1 MSAQER
7 SIVAASEGIAALG
20 ASIFARGLT
29 PGRTGNLSC
38 RIGDEIVVTPTG
50 VSLGSLDPNQLAI
63 IDLEGRPIRGARPSK
78 EAGMHAALYRAR
90 PTAQGVV
97 HLHSTHAVAV
107 SCLADIDERSALP
120 PLTAYFA
127 MRVGRLPLVPYLAP
141 GDPLLGIAVEEMA
154 REHHAMLLANHG
166 SVVAADDLLSAADA
180 AEEIEETAGLWLMLR
195 NQPTRPLT
203 SAQLTNLVAA
213 RKADGPAITPARRAR
228 LATGPVLDR
237 LQEEERA

>member
-1 MSAQER
+1 MNPHEA
-7 SIVAASEGIAALG
+7 SIGAAAEDIATLG
-20 ASIFARGLT
+20 ASIFARGLS

-50 VSLGSLDPNQLAI
+50 ASLGSVDPCQLAI
-63 IDLEGRPIRGARPSK
+63 IDLGCRPIRGGHPTK

-90 PTAQGVV
+90 PTARGIV

-107 SCLADIDERSALP
+107 SCPADLDDRSALP

-127 MRVGRLPLVPYLAP
+127 MRVGRLPLVPFFAP
-141 GDPLLGIAVEEMA
+141 GDPWLSIAVEELA

-180 AEEIEETAGLWLMLR
+180 AEEIEETARLR
-195 NQPTRPLT
+195 LLLADKPTRPLT
-203 SAQLTNLVAA
+203 SAQLSA
-213 RKADGPAITPARRAR
+213 
-228 LATGPVLDR
+228 LA
-237 LQEEERA
+237 QKKERA

>member
-1 MSAQER
+1 MSAHEER
-7 SIVAASEGIAALG
+7 LLAASEAIAELG

-38 RIGDEIVVTPTG
+38 RIEEEIVVTPTG
-50 VSLGSLDPNQLAI
+50 VSLGSLDPSQLAI

-78 EAGMHAALYRAR
+78 EAVMHAALYRSR
-90 PTAQGVV
+90 PAAQGVV

-127 MRVGRLPLVPYLAP
+127 MRVGQLPLVPYFAP
-141 GDPLLGIAVEEMA
+141 GDPSLSIAVEEMA

-166 SVVAADDLLSAADA
+166 SIVVADDLLSAADA
-180 AEEIEETAGLWLMLR
+180 AEEIEETARLWLLLLH
-195 NQPTRPLT
+195 QSTKALT
-203 SAQLTNLVAA
+203 CAQVNA
-213 RKADGPAITPARRAR
+213 
-228 LATGPVLDR
+228 LAQGA
-237 LQEEERA
+237 QA

>member
-1 MSAQER
+1 MRTHER
-7 SIVAASEGIAALG
+7 RLLAASVGIADLG

-38 RIGDEIVVTPTG
+38 RIEDEIVVTPTG
-50 VSLGSLDPNQLAI
+50 VSLGSLDPSQLAI

-78 EAGMHAALYRAR
+78 EAVMHAALYRAR

-127 MRVGRLPLVPYLAP
+127 MRVGQLPLVPYFAP
-141 GDPLLGIAVEEMA
+141 GDPALSIAVEEMA
-154 REHHAMLLANHG
+154 HEHHAMLLANHG
-166 SVVAADDLLSAADA
+166 SIVVADDLLSAADA
-180 AEEIEETAGLWLMLR
+180 AEEIEETARLWLLLLH
-195 NQPTRPLT
+195 QSTRALT
-203 SAQLTNLVAA
+203 CAQVNA
-213 RKADGPAITPARRAR
+213 
-228 LATGPVLDR
+228 LAEGS
-237 LQEEERA
+237 QA

>member
-1 MSAQER
+1 MNAHGAR
-7 SIVAASEGIAALG
+7 IGAAAEDIATLG

-50 VSLGSLDPNQLAI
+50 ASLGSLDPCQLAI
-63 IDLEGRPIRGARPSK
+63 IDLEGRPIRGAQPSK

-90 PTAQGVV
+90 PTARGIV

-127 MRVGRLPLVPYLAP
+127 MRVGRLPLVPYFAP
-141 GDPLLGIAVEEMA
+141 GDPALSIAVEEMA
-154 REHHAMLLANHG
+154 RDHHAMLLANHG
-166 SVVAADDLLSAADA
+166 SVVAADDLVSAADA
-180 AEEIEETAGLWLMLR
+180 AEEIEETARLR
-195 NQPTRPLT
+195 LLLGDRPTRPLT
-203 SAQLTNLVAA
+203 SAQVS
-213 RKADGPAITPARRAR
+213 G
-228 LATGPVLDR
+228 LA
-237 LQEEERA
+237 QKKERA

>member
-1 MSAQER
+1 MNAHAG
-7 SIVAASEGIAALG
+7 SIGAAAEDIAELG

-50 VSLGSLDPNQLAI
+50 ASLGSLDPHQLAI
-63 IDLEGRPIRGARPSK
+63 IDLEGHPIRGAQPSK

-90 PTAQGVV
+90 PAARGVV

-107 SCLADIDERSALP
+107 SCLAHLDERSALP

-127 MRVGRLPLVPYLAP
+127 MRVGRLPLVPYFAP
-141 GDPLLGIAVEEMA
+141 GDPSLSIAVEEVA

-166 SVVAADDLLSAADA
+166 SVVAADDLLCAADA
-180 AEEIEETAGLWLMLR
+180 AEEIEETARLR
-195 NQPTRPLT
+195 LLLGDRPTRPLT
-203 SAQLTNLVAA
+203 GVQLSALVQ
-213 RKADGPAITPARRAR
+213 KK
-228 LATGPVLDR
+228 
-237 LQEEERA
+237 ERA

>member
-1 MSAQER
+1 MSVR
-7 SIVAASEGIAALG
+7 GNSVLTAAEDMTGLG

-50 VSLGSLDPNQLAI
+50 ASLGSLDPHQLAI
-63 IDLEGRPIRGARPSK
+63 IDLQGRPMAGSRPTK

-90 PTAQGVV
+90 PTARAAV

-127 MRVGRLPLVPYLAP
+127 MRVGRLPLLPYFAP
-141 GDPLLGIAVEEMA
+141 GDSALSIAVEEMA
-154 REHHAMLLANHG
+154 RSHHAMLLANHG
-166 SVVAADDLLSAADA
+166 TVVAADDLHSAADA
-180 AEEIEETAGLWLMLR
+180 AEEIEETARLWLMLR
-195 NQPTRPLT
+195 DQPTKRLT
-203 SAQLTNLVAA
+203 SAQLTALGAAGRQVA
-213 RKADGPAITPARRAR
+213 
-228 LATGPVLDR
+228 
-237 LQEEERA
+237 ER

>member
-1 MSAQER
+1 MSAHGG
-7 SIVAASEGIAALG
+7 SIGAAAEDIVRLG
-20 ASIFARGLT
+20 ASIFERGLT

-50 VSLGSLDPNQLAI
+50 ASLGSLDPCQLAV
-63 IDLEGRPIRGARPSK
+63 IDLEGRPIRGAHPSK

-90 PTAQGVV
+90 PTARGVV

-107 SCLADIDERSALP
+107 SCLTDLDERSVLP

-127 MRVGRLPLVPYLAP
+127 MRVGRLPFVPYFAP
-141 GDPLLGIAVEEMA
+141 GDPALSIAVEEMA

-180 AEEIEETAGLWLMLR
+180 AEEVEETARLR
-195 NQPTRPLT
+195 LLLGDCPTRPLT
-203 SAQLTNLVAA
+203 IAQLGALAQ
-213 RKADGPAITPARRAR
+213 KKDRA
-228 LATGPVLDR
+228 
-237 LQEEERA
+237 

>member
-1 MSAQER
+1 MSAHES
-7 SIVAASEGIAALG
+7 SILAASEGIAELG

-50 VSLGSLDPNQLAI
+50 VSLGSLDPCQLAI

-78 EAGMHAALYRAR
+78 EAVMHAALYRAR
-90 PTAQGVV
+90 PNAQGVV

-107 SCLADIDERSALP
+107 SCLDIDERSALP

-127 MRVGRLPLVPYLAP
+127 MRVGRLPLVPYFAP
-141 GDPLLGIAVEEMA
+141 GDPALSIAVEETA

-166 SVVAADDLLSAADA
+166 SLVVADDLLSAADA
-180 AEEIEETAGLWLMLR
+180 AEEIEETARLWLLLR
-195 NQPTRPLT
+195 DQPTRPLT
-203 SAQLTNLVAA
+203 GAQVAA
-213 RKADGPAITPARRAR
+213 LVEARQQSGQ
-228 LATGPVLDR
+228 LVLGQSASR
-237 LQEEERA
+237 QGEHA

>member
-1 MSAQER
+1 MSAHESSVR
-7 SIVAASEGIAALG
+7 AAAEGIVELG

-50 VSLGSLDPNQLAI
+50 VSLGSLDSCQLAV
-63 IDLEGRPIRGARPSK
+63 IDLDGRPIRGGRPSK
-78 EAGMHAALYRAR
+78 EAVMHAALYRSRPAAR
-90 PTAQGVV
+90 GVV

-127 MRVGRLPLVPYLAP
+127 MRVGRLPLLPYFAP
-141 GDPLLGIAVEEMA
+141 GDPALSVAVEEAA

-166 SVVAADDLLSAADA
+166 SLVVADDLPSAADA
-180 AEEIEETAGLWLMLR
+180 AEEIEETARLWLLLR
-195 NQPTRPLT
+195 DQPTRPLT
-203 SAQLTNLVAA
+203 GAQCTALVGV
-213 RKADGPAITPARRAR
+213 R
-228 LATGPVLDR
+228 
-237 LQEEERA
+237 QQNEEVQA

>member
-1 MSAQER
+1 MSAHDAG
-7 SIVAASEGIAALG
+7 IGAAAEDIATLG

-50 VSLGSLDPNQLAI
+50 ASLGSLDPCQLAI
-63 IDLEGRPIRGARPSK
+63 IDLEGRPIRGAQPSK

-90 PTAQGVV
+90 PTARGIV

-107 SCLADIDERSALP
+107 SCLADLDERSALP

-127 MRVGRLPLVPYLAP
+127 MRVGRLPLVTYFAP
-141 GDPLLGIAVEEMA
+141 GDPALSIAVEEMA

-180 AEEIEETAGLWLMLR
+180 AEEIEETARLR
-195 NQPTRPLT
+195 LLLGDRPTRPLT
-203 SAQLTNLVAA
+203 SVQLSALVE
-213 RKADGPAITPARRAR
+213 RK
-228 LATGPVLDR
+228 
-237 LQEEERA
+237 ERA